1 MGMMP
6 DAHEFKVMGLA
17 PYAKEPIL
25 KQAYEVFKKGMYVD
39 GLNFKY
45 HERPSDLFFI
55 LKIGW
60 KIVDL
65 MALQVGCKDIQKKYY

>member
-25 KQAYEVFKKGMYVD
+25 KQAYEVFKRHVCRWVK
-39 GLNFKY
+39 F
-45 HERPSDLFFI
+45 
-55 LKIGW
+55 
-60 KIVDL
+60 
-65 MALQVGCKDIQKKYY
+65 